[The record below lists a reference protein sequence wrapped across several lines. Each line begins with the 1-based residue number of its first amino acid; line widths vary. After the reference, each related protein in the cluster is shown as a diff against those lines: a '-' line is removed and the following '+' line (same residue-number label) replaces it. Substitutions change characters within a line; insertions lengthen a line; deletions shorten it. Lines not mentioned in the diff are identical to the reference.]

1 MTLEELNIAWSV
13 PMLVFGAGVAAMG
26 LLWLPFRF
34 RRPKVPL
41 LLLVCGL
48 AIAAAPSAISR
59 LFPINLDEIEKIVND
74 ERHLTL
80 TGWNKKDYSL
90 LKQKT
95 DAVILNMGNP
105 DVTDDTLILLADFKK
120 LKTLDLCD
128 TKVTDAGL
136 ARLEQLP
143 ALDTLHL
150 ERTAVT
156 DAGVLQHL
164 KDHPTLRVLWVRAT
178 KVTPEAAEE
187 FKAAK
192 KGRRVMVD
200 APRTDD
206 R

>member
-13 PMLVFGAGVAAMG
+13 PMLIFGASMAAIG
-26 LLWLPFRF
+26 LLWLPIRY

-41 LLLVCGL
+41 LLLVGGL
-48 AIAAAPSAISR
+48 TVAAAPSAISR
-59 LFPINLDEIEKIVND
+59 LFPIDLSEIEKVVND

-95 DAVILNMGNP
+95 DAVIVQMGNP
-105 DVTDDTLILLADFKK
+105 DVTDDTLAFLADFKK
-120 LKTLDLCD
+120 LKILDLSD
-128 TKVTDAGL
+128 TKITDAGL
-136 ARLEQLP
+136 ARLTQLP
-143 ALDTLHL
+143 VLDTLHL

-156 DAGVLQHL
+156 DAGVVQHL
-164 KDHPTLRVLWVRAT
+164 KDHPTLRVIWLRAT
-178 KVTPEAAEE
+178 KVTPAAAEE
-187 FKAAK
+187 IKAAK
-192 KGRRVMVD
+192 KGRRVVVD

>member
-13 PMLVFGAGVAAMG
+13 PMLVFGAAVAALG
-26 LLWLPFRF
+26 LLWLPFRL
-34 RRPKVPL
+34 RQPKVPL
-41 LLLVCGL
+41 LLLVGGL
-48 AIAAAPSAISR
+48 AVAAAPSAISR
-59 LFPINLDEIEKIVND
+59 LFPIDLSEIDKMVNG

-80 TGWNKKDYSL
+80 TGWNKSDYSL
-90 LKQKT
+90 LKEKT
-95 DAVILNMGNP
+95 DAVIVQMANP
-105 DVTDDTLILLADFKK
+105 DVTDDTLALLADFKK
-120 LKTLDLCD
+120 LKTLDLND
-128 TKVTDAGL
+128 TKITDAGL

-156 DAGVLQHL
+156 DAGVLKHL
-164 KDHPTLRVLWVRAT
+164 KDHPTLRIIWLRAT

-187 FKAAK
+187 LKAAK

-200 APRTDD
+200 AGRSDD